1 MKRHADLA
9 VHPLVEPTDSTFD
22 LDGFLAAVI
31 EPWRTQAACAGQT
44 TTMYPKIRPGKNTG
58 ARTRDIDAAR
68 AICFTCP
75 VITEC
80 GDYADHT
87 NQRHG
92 VWGGTDRASR
102 NGNWRRDT
110 LRALRQPITA
120 PALAAHHELNP
131 RTVYRRISRLID
143 EGHPIIATPQPGHRP
158 TVYQLQEGT

>member
-31 EPWRTQAACAGQT
+31 EPWRAQAACKGQT
-44 TTMYPKIRPGKNTG
+44 TTMYPRLRPGKNTG
-58 ARTRDIDAAR
+58 ARTRDLDAAR

-80 GDYADHT
+80 GDYADRT

-92 VWGGTDRASR
+92 VWGGRYRRPGLTD
-102 NGNWRRDT
+102 WRT
-110 LRALRQPITA
+110 PMLALLRHPHTA
-120 PALAAHHELNP
+120 PQIADALDADIRN
-131 RTVYRRISRLID
+131 TYRRLRILTD
-143 EGHPIIATPQPGHRP
+143 DGHPIIATPQPNHRP
-158 TVYQLQEGT
+158 TVYQLQEET